1 MLALLAMTAMDGR
14 AQVATLTIR
23 DVDDDLKAALRVRA
37 AKHGHSMEAEVREI
51 LASAL
56 KRPPAGRGMATL
68 IQQRFLGSD
77 AEIDLPA
84 RTDRPRA
91 AELRG

>member
-1 MLALLAMTAMDGR
+1 
-14 AQVATLTIR
+14 VATLTIR

-37 AKHGHSMEAEVREI
+37 AKHGRSMEAEVREI

-56 KRPPAGRGMATL
+56 KRPPTGPGMGTL
-68 IQQRFLGSD
+68 IRQRFSGSD
-77 AEIDLPA
+77 AEIELPA
-84 RTDRPRA
+84 RVERPRA